1 MLAALGVI
9 TLPQSISRLL
19 LSFGS
24 QIDHPNLDPVRIL
37 DTSRKRRPEV
47 AEMLQ
52 LTSKTRRTIKPHI
65 LRTSCLTLIS
75 NAHSRPAPL
84 HNPARLYSTEKP
96 DKVSS
101 KPDLEDNKFKPAPG
115 KQPSRALKSK
125 PSKKRGGTPLNDFL
139 KALETGTLNPGQEKQ
154 TTTTTTTTTKTAGK
168 PKGKTTDGAQDGTRE
183 AAEGGSKKK
192 KKKQAK
198 DPKLNTS
205 PAAVAK
211 DPELMKR
218 ATAVLKK
225 VLEKELRAEQEG
237 AGLKTDKDKKKKQKS
252 ASTEMKPTKPR
263 SPLRELRASGL
274 RAFASSMSMITDQAD
289 FVQDKAA
296 ANTKNQTKATPAKPK
311 QAKKVEDLQW
321 PPPGKRLNVR
331 RVDPNL
337 IRMVPVH
344 KEQPPVPGLSYGLDR
359 VLFNPG
365 VYHMQDPRSRVWN
378 FDPYLARI
386 MPIQEFDF
394 NALKQY
400 ITSSKDTTLIDIARE
415 AGKKYTG
422 STSSMTSTLAHFHYL
437 LSSWRPITTTMM
449 SQSFRTDSSNFTRI
463 MRAPSAAFL
472 HWKDGVY
479 AIDADKEFDTANI
492 LSMLGK
498 SMEKLLT
505 LPKEDF
511 EKYRKTKSHTLTE
524 EERDSPESYHYTKLG
539 DFMMRS
545 QLDAYD
551 PRIPGTG
558 MFDLKTRAVIS
569 IRMDAKGFQKGLGYE
584 IRHRQGNWESFEREY
599 FDMIRSAFLKYS
611 LQVRMGRMDGIFVA
625 FHNTQRIFGFQYIP
639 LTEMDHAL
647 HGSRDTNLG
656 DKEFKLSLHLLNKV
670 LDRATKKWP
679 EQSLRLHI
687 ETRPTDPPIM
697 YIFAKPVTPDEIEAI
712 QGANKKIIEK
722 FEREMMGLEPKA
734 EKEAEAAA
742 KKASEE
748 AVEEATEEAVSE
760 PEAPEKVTTADVW
773 EDMVVKVE
781 EALENEEHGVTS
793 VREAIEQALQ
803 SSGLLEASAPEEARR
818 YLDELLEALTSA
830 ESGKA
835 DESAADSAAEESES
849 SVSAEAEETTDTKAE
864 VVTEGEEEPTLK
876 DLVLRLASQ
885 VKADRSRVAKG
896 AENDA
901 SAAAADDS
909 KLRKFETILSELIHK
924 SREAEIT
931 SEGEQSA
938 ASTDGASAGTSKKTQ
953 EDHPEDEIA
962 QLDETVHTR
971 TNTSSVLKEES
982 PELLGMILTI
992 RNKVNGEYVER
1003 PEHLRRLDKWEV
1015 EYSLEDLPTL
1025 RAESIYKMVVQ
1036 RRRATLD
1043 NGQDGER
1050 DKQWYEMFQ
1059 GGLDKFT
1066 RKGRAYRRKEIKL
1079 GRTRPVHVYGMDK
1092 PLDWESVFGEGN
1104 EEGASYRW
1112 YGEEGELENGESG
1125 TIELSPEEVE
1135 EDDGSLPVEE
1145 TEEAGD
1151 EVEVDV
1157 EAFTEEEKPE
1167 EKSEEKPEE
1176 NSEEKTQEKSE

>member
-1 MLAALGVI
+1 
-9 TLPQSISRLL
+9 
-19 LSFGS
+19 
-24 QIDHPNLDPVRIL
+24 
-37 DTSRKRRPEV
+37 
-47 AEMLQ
+47 MLQ

-75 NAHSRPAPL
+75 NAHPRPAPL
-84 HNPARLYSTEKP
+84 YNPARLYSTEQP
-96 DKVSS
+96 DKPSS
-101 KPDLEDNKFKPAPG
+101 DANTPELKDNDFKPAPG
-115 KQPSRALKSK
+115 KQRLHPRALRSK
-125 PSKKRGGTPLNDFL
+125 NTKKRGGAPNTQPLTNFL
-139 KALETGTLNPGQEKQ
+139 KDLETGSLNAGQQKQ
-154 TTTTTTTTTKTAGK
+154 ATTKT
-168 PKGKTTDGAQDGTRE
+168 PETPEPTTTDGAQDGTPA

-192 KKKQAK
+192 GKQAK
-198 DPKLNTS
+198 KSKPSSS
-205 PAAVAK
+205 PAAVAN
-211 DPELMKR
+211 DPKLMQR
-218 ATAVLKK
+218 ATAVLRK
-225 VLEKELRAEQEG
+225 VLEKELRAEQDSMGSE
-237 AGLKTDKDKKKKQKS
+237 AGKDKSKYGKKKKQKS
-252 ASTEMKPTKPR
+252 TETKPTEPKSLIRRHPTDGKLKHPGVLAKVTAAAAAATSTPDTSAATTKQQTKGASAEPKAR
-263 SPLRELRASGL
+263 SP
-274 RAFASSMSMITDQAD
+274 
-289 FVQDKAA
+289 
-296 ANTKNQTKATPAKPK
+296 
-311 QAKKVEDLQW
+311 EDLQW
-321 PPPGKRLNVR
+321 PPPGRKLHVR
-331 RVDPNL
+331 RVDPDL

-359 VLFNPG
+359 ALFNPG

-415 AGKKYTG
+415 ANKKYTG

-437 LSSWRPITTTMM
+437 LSSWRPITTGMM
-449 SQSFRTDSSNFTRI
+449 SQSFRADSTNFTRI

-511 EKYRKTKSHTLTE
+511 EKYRKTKSHQLTE

-584 IRHRQGNWESFEREY
+584 IRHRNGNWESFEREY

-639 LTEMDHAL
+639 LTDMDYSL
-647 HGSRDTNLG
+647 HGTRDTNLG
-656 DKEFKLSLHLLNKV
+656 NKEFKLSLHLLNKI
-670 LDRATKKWP
+670 LNRATAKWP

-687 ETRPTDPPIM
+687 ETRPTDPPLM
-697 YIFAKPVTPDEIEAI
+697 YIFAKPVTPDEIEKI

-722 FEREMMGLEPKA
+722 FERDMMGLEPKG
-734 EKEAEAAA
+734 EKEEGVADE
-742 KKASEE
+742 KTTEE
-748 AVEEATEEAVSE
+748 AVEEATEESVGE
-760 PEAPEKVTTADVW
+760 PEAREEVTTADVW

-793 VREAIEQALQ
+793 VREAIEQALR

-835 DESAADSAAEESES
+835 DESAADSLAEESES
-849 SVSAEAEETTDTKAE
+849 VTAAEETTDTKTEAGQAAE
-864 VVTEGEEEPTLK
+864 TEEEPTLK

-885 VKADRSRVAKG
+885 VKADRSEVAKG
-896 AENDA
+896 EAEDDV

-909 KLRKFETILSELIHK
+909 KLRKFETILSELISK
-924 SREAEIT
+924 SRDTTEAGEIT
-931 SEGEQSA
+931 EGEQPTTA
-938 ASTDGASAGTSKKTQ
+938 TDASASATTKSQ
-953 EDHPEDEIA
+953 NPEDELA
-962 QLDETVHTR
+962 SLDETVHTK
-971 TNTSSVLKEES
+971 TNDNSILPETK

-1003 PEHLRRLDKWEV
+1003 PEHLRRTDKWEV
-1015 EYSLEDLPTL
+1015 EYSLEDMPTL
-1025 RAESIYKMVVQ
+1025 RAETIYKMVIQ
-1036 RRRATLD
+1036 RRSKTLND
-1043 NGQDGER
+1043 QEDR
-1050 DKQWYEMFQ
+1050 DKAWYEMFQ
-1059 GGLDKFT
+1059 GALDKYT
-1066 RKGRAYRRKEIKL
+1066 RKGRLHRQKEIEL
-1079 GRTRPVHVYGMDK
+1079 GKTRPVHVYGMDK
-1092 PLDWESVFGEGN
+1092 PLDWESVFGEGK
-1104 EEGASYRW
+1104 EEGMSYRW
-1112 YGEEGELENGESG
+1112 YGQEAENVESG

-1145 TEEAGD
+1145 VEGAEEG

-1157 EAFTEEEKPE
+1157 AAFSEDNKPE
-1167 EKSEEKPEE
+1167 EKSEDQPAAEE
-1176 NSEEKTQEKSE
+1176 QKV

>member
-1 MLAALGVI
+1 
-9 TLPQSISRLL
+9 
-19 LSFGS
+19 
-24 QIDHPNLDPVRIL
+24 
-37 DTSRKRRPEV
+37 
-47 AEMLQ
+47 MLQ

-75 NAHSRPAPL
+75 NAHPRPAPL
-84 HNPARLYSTEKP
+84 YNPARLYSTEQP
-96 DKVSS
+96 DKPSS
-101 KPDLEDNKFKPAPG
+101 KNNAPDLKDNDFKSAPSKQDGDSKPAPS
-115 KQPSRALKSK
+115 KHRRHPRALKSK
-125 PSKKRGGTPLNDFL
+125 NTKKRGGAPSKQPLADFL
-139 KALETGTLNPGQEKQ
+139 KHLETGTLNAGQQKQ
-154 TTTTTTTTTKTAGK
+154 ATTKTTETTKA
-168 PKGKTTDGAQDGTRE
+168 KTTDGAQDGTPE
-183 AAEGGSKKK
+183 AAEGVFKKK
-192 KKKQAK
+192 KGKQAK
-198 DPKLNTS
+198 EPKPSSS
-205 PAAVAK
+205 PAAIAN
-211 DPELMKR
+211 DPKLMKR
-218 ATAVLKK
+218 ATAVLRK
-225 VLEKELRAEQEG
+225 VLEKELRAEQESMG
-237 AGLKTDKDKKKKQKS
+237 SEADKDKVKPGKKKKQKS
-252 ASTEMKPTKPR
+252 TSTETKPTEPKTFVRRLGTAGTHPHSNIMAR
-263 SPLRELRASGL
+263 
-274 RAFASSMSMITDQAD
+274 ITGQTDHVTSTPDNSATT
-289 FVQDKAA
+289 
-296 ANTKNQTKATPAKPK
+296 TKNQTQEAPVKPK
-311 QAKKVEDLQW
+311 KARSPEDLQW
-321 PPPGKRLNVR
+321 PPPGRKLHVR
-331 RVDPNL
+331 RVDPDL

-359 VLFNPG
+359 ALFNPG

-386 MPIQEFDF
+386 MPIQDFDF

-415 AGKKYTG
+415 AEKKYTG

-437 LSSWRPITTTMM
+437 LSSWRPITTGMM
-449 SQSFRTDSSNFTRI
+449 SQAFRTDSTNFTRI

-511 EKYRKTKSHTLTE
+511 EKYRKTKSHQLTE

-584 IRHRQGNWESFEREY
+584 IRHRNGNWESFEREY

-639 LTEMDHAL
+639 LTEMDYAL

-656 DKEFKLSLHLLNKV
+656 NKEFKLSLHLLNKI
-670 LDRATKKWP
+670 LNRATQKWP

-687 ETRPTDPPIM
+687 ETRPTDPPLM

-722 FEREMMGLEPKA
+722 FERDMMGLEPK
-734 EKEAEAAA
+734 EEQEAEVAVE
-742 KKASEE
+742 KASEE
-748 AVEEATEEAVSE
+748 PVEEATEESVAE
-760 PEAPEKVTTADVW
+760 PEAREEITTADVW

-793 VREAIEQALQ
+793 VREAIEQALR
-803 SSGLLEASAPEEARR
+803 SSGLLEASAPAEVRR

-830 ESGKA
+830 ESGKV

-849 SVSAEAEETTDTKAE
+849 AVSAEATTDTKVE
-864 VVTEGEEEPTLK
+864 VATEGEEEPTLK

-885 VKADRSRVAKG
+885 VKADRSEVAKG
-896 AENDA
+896 ESDA
-901 SAAAADDS
+901 SVAAADDS
-909 KLRKFETILSELIHK
+909 KLRKFETILSELISK
-924 SREAEIT
+924 SRDTEIT
-931 SEGEQSA
+931 EGEQST
-938 ASTDGASAGTSKKTQ
+938 ASTDASATSKSA
-953 EDHPEDEIA
+953 HPENEIA
-962 QLDETVHTR
+962 SLDETVHTK
-971 TNTSSVLKEES
+971 TNATSVLPESS

-1003 PEHLRRLDKWEV
+1003 PEHLRRTDKWEV
-1015 EYSLEDLPTL
+1015 EYSLEDMPTL
-1025 RAESIYKMVVQ
+1025 RAETIYKMVIQ
-1036 RRRATLD
+1036 RRRKTLD
-1043 NGQDGER
+1043 DQEDR
-1050 DKQWYEMFQ
+1050 DKAWYEMFQ
-1059 GGLDKFT
+1059 GALNKFT
-1066 RKGRAYRRKEIKL
+1066 KKGRRHRQREIEL
-1079 GRTRPVHVYGMDK
+1079 GKTRPVHVYGMDK
-1092 PLDWESVFGEGN
+1092 PLDWESVFGEGK
-1104 EEGASYRW
+1104 EEGMSYRW
-1112 YGEEGELENGESG
+1112 YGQEGENVETG

-1145 TEEAGD
+1145 LEEEAGEEG

-1157 EAFTEEEKPE
+1157 PAFAEEEEQQQQQNAPE
-1167 EKSEEKPEE
+1167 DNNNNKSEEKP
-1176 NSEEKTQEKSE
+1176 QEKSE

>member
-1 MLAALGVI
+1 
-9 TLPQSISRLL
+9 
-19 LSFGS
+19 
-24 QIDHPNLDPVRIL
+24 
-37 DTSRKRRPEV
+37 
-47 AEMLQ
+47 MLQ

-75 NAHSRPAPL
+75 NAHPRPAPL
-84 HNPARLYSTEKP
+84 YNPARLYSTEQP
-96 DKVSS
+96 DKPSS
-101 KPDLEDNKFKPAPG
+101 ENNGPDLKDNDFKPAPLG
-115 KQPSRALKSK
+115 RQRPHSRALRSK
-125 PSKKRGGTPLNDFL
+125 PTKKRGGTPQPLTDFL
-139 KALETGTLNPGQEKQ
+139 RDLESGKLDVHQSQQAATKTTETSEG
-154 TTTTTTTTTKTAGK
+154 TTTENV
-168 PKGKTTDGAQDGTRE
+168 QDGTPE

-192 KKKQAK
+192 KGKAAKKSS
-198 DPKLNTS
+198 PSSS
-205 PAAVAK
+205 PAAVAS
-211 DPELMKR
+211 DPKLMQR
-218 ATAVLKK
+218 ATAVLRK

-237 AGLKTDKDKKKKQKS
+237 VGSAAGKDKSKSGKKKKQTS
-252 ASTEMKPTKPR
+252 AETKPTEPKMLIRRWP
-263 SPLRELRASGL
+263 SNGPL
-274 RAFASSMSMITDQAD
+274 
-289 FVQDKAA
+289 
-296 ANTKNQTKATPAKPK
+296 KNAEVLAKVMGVEPTTPAPATPAAAATKKETKEASAETKAEPK
-311 QAKKVEDLQW
+311 AEPKVRTPEDLQW
-321 PPPGKRLNVR
+321 PPPGRKLHVR
-331 RVDPNL
+331 RVDPDR

-359 VLFNPG
+359 ALFNPG

-386 MPIQEFDF
+386 MPIQDFDF

-415 AGKKYTG
+415 EGRKYTG

-437 LSSWRPITTTMM
+437 LSSWRPITAGMM
-449 SQSFRTDSSNFTRI
+449 SQSFRADSTNFTRI

-511 EKYRKTKSHTLTE
+511 EKYRKTKSHQLTE

-551 PRIPGTG
+551 PRVPGTG

-584 IRHRQGNWESFEREY
+584 IRNRHGNWESFEREY

-639 LTEMDHAL
+639 LTEMDYAL
-647 HGSRDTNLG
+647 HGTRDTNLG
-656 DKEFKLSLHLLNKV
+656 GKEFKLSLHLLNKV
-670 LDRATKKWP
+670 LDRATTKWP
-679 EQSLRLHI
+679 ERSLRLHI
-687 ETRPTDPPIM
+687 ETRPTDPPLM
-697 YIFAKPVTPDEIEAI
+697 YIFAKPVTPDEIEAV

-722 FEREMMGLEPKA
+722 FERDMMGLEPKE
-734 EKEAEAAA
+734 EKEERVAADR
-742 KKASEE
+742 KASEE
-748 AVEEATEEAVSE
+748 AVEEATKS
-760 PEAPEKVTTADVW
+760 APEPRVEVTTADVW
-773 EDMVVKVE
+773 EDMVDKVE

-793 VREAIEQALQ
+793 VREAIEQALR
-803 SSGLLEASAPEEARR
+803 SSGLLEASTPEEARR

-849 SVSAEAEETTDTKAE
+849 GVPTEESTNTKAE
-864 VVTEGEEEPTLK
+864 ATQAAEAEEEPTLS

-885 VKADRSRVAKG
+885 VKANRSEVAKG
-896 AENDA
+896 EAEDDV

-909 KLRKFETILSELIHK
+909 KLNKFETILSELISK
-924 SREAEIT
+924 SRA
-931 SEGEQSA
+931 GEEQTA
-938 ASTDGASAGTSKKTQ
+938 ASTDPSAPSSSKSLN
-953 EDHPEDEIA
+953 PEDELA
-962 QLDETVHTR
+962 SLDEAVVHTSK
-971 TNTSSVLKEES
+971 TSNKTDKSPVLPEET

-1003 PEHLRRLDKWEV
+1003 PENLRRTDKWEV
-1015 EYSLEDLPTL
+1015 EYSLENMPSL
-1025 RAESIYKMVVQ
+1025 RAENIYKQVVQ
-1036 RRRATLD
+1036 RRRKTLD
-1043 NGQDGER
+1043 DQEDR
-1050 DKQWYEMFQ
+1050 DKAWYEMFQ
-1059 GGLDKFT
+1059 GALDKYT
-1066 RKGRAYRRKEIKL
+1066 TKGRRHRQKEIALAK
-1079 GRTRPVHVYGMDK
+1079 TRPVHVYGLDK
-1092 PLDWESVFGEGN
+1092 PLDYESVFGKGN
-1104 EEGASYRW
+1104 EEGMSYRW
-1112 YGEEGELENGESG
+1112 YGQEEGELAEAAANVETG

-1135 EDDGSLPVEE
+1135 EDDGSLPVPEDAE
-1145 TEEAGD
+1145 GADEGGEEAEI
-1151 EVEVDV
+1151 EVAAFAEEKEVS
-1157 EAFTEEEKPE
+1157 EESSSKPEEKPE
-1167 EKSEEKPEE
+1167 QKSQDKSE
-1176 NSEEKTQEKSE
+1176 